1 METALILK
9 IIGVGLVVSI
19 AYQILSKTGRDE
31 QAMLVSVSGVIII
44 MIMIVQEVY
53 DLFDTVIRLF
63 GL

>member
-9 IIGVGLVVSI
+9 IIGVGLIVSI
-19 AYQILSKTGRDE
+19 AFQILSKTGRDE

>member
-1 METALILK
+1 MDTELILK
-9 IIGVGLVVSI
+9 IIGIGLVVSI
-19 AYQILSKTGRDE
+19 AYQILSKTGREE